1 VAALDAGA
9 SLLCRVGTLRCT
21 LPLAHVAE
29 TMRPL
34 PIEPLAN
41 TPGFVLGL
49 SLVRGAPVPV
59 IDAAALFGEP
69 SGEPERLVIVR
80 AGSRHIGLAVDA
92 VLGVRTIDA
101 AVLQGLPR
109 VAGTPAGKA
118 ISAVGALDGELL
130 VVLEAARIVPEDVL
144 AAIDAQVTAA

>member
-1 VAALDAGA
+1 VAALDVGA

-49 SLVRGAPVPV
+49 SLVRGTPVPV

-80 AGSRHIGLAVDA
+80 AGIRRIGLAVDA
-92 VLGVRTIDA
+92 VLGVHTIDPA
-101 AVLQGLPR
+101 KLQELPR
-109 VAGTPAGKA
+109 VAGPAAAKA

-130 VVLEAARIVPEDVL
+130 VVLEAARIVPDEVL
-144 AAIDAQVTAA
+144 AAIDAEAAAA